1 MKKSIAIIALLL
13 ISICG
18 VRANNTVNNTL
29 SDKDMSVQEP
39 TNLNTSPNTAECC
52 KTDTRTFCAGG
63 SDITVT
69 HTACAPTC
77 AGARIISYN
86 MVEMQMKTIKQLY

>member
-1 MKKSIAIIALLL
+1 MKKSILIIALLL

-18 VRANNTVNNTL
+18 VQANNTVNNL
-29 SDKDMSVQEP
+29 PIDKNVSVQEP
-39 TNLNTSPNTAECC
+39 NSLNTSPNDIAECC

-69 HTACAPTC
+69 HTACSSNCTLS
-77 AGARIISYN
+77 RIMAHN
-86 MVEMQMKTIKQLY
+86 MVEMQMKSIKQL